1 MTASSFLKGLIN
13 KVAAPVDPARGAG
26 RRAREVA
33 ELCRAL
39 MSERGE
45 VSGAALARD
54 VLAAYAALP
63 DNAHTPFLQLL
74 AEEFSPDPAAIEN
87 AAEEYCRDTSPQCL
101 IKLQQ
106 AVESP
111 RQEMFRRLN
120 VAPGATA
127 LLVDLRR
134 RLLRELRSNPQLVA
148 VDADLAHLFGSW
160 FNRGFLKLERI
171 DWRTP
176 AIVLEKLIAYEAV
189 HEIAGWKDLRR
200 RLAADRRCF
209 GFFHPALPDEPL
221 IFIEVA
227 LTGRISDAVA
237 PLLDQESP
245 EADPARADCAI
256 FYSITNCQE
265 GLRGI
270 SFGNMLIKQVAEQLS
285 REFPRLKHFAT
296 LSPVPGFR
304 GWLETVAREDE
315 AVDILLE
322 TLKKRGWH
330 QDAAMADN
338 LRDQL
343 MALCAHYLLRAKKD
357 SAPLDAVSRFHLGNG
372 ARLEQL
378 HWLADVSPAGMQR
391 SAGMMVNYVY
401 RLDEVETNHE
411 AFIREGKIAASHAVR
426 KLARDSN
433 LAEQKTAAKAGRA
446 N

>member
-1 MTASSFLKGLIN
+1 MTASSFLKDLLG
-13 KVAAPVDPARGAG
+13 KVSAPVDPSRGAE
-26 RRAREVA
+26 RKAREVI

-45 VSGAALARD
+45 VSGAALARE

-63 DNAHTPFLQLL
+63 VNAHTPFLHLL
-74 AEEFSPDPAAIEN
+74 AADFSPDTEDISRAS
-87 AAEEYCRDTSPQCL
+87 AEFSSDPSPQRL
-101 IKLQQ
+101 IRLQH

-111 RQEMFRRLN
+111 RQELFRRLN
-120 VAPGATA
+120 VAPGATSV
-127 LLVDLRR
+127 LVDLRR
-134 RLLRELRSNPQLVA
+134 RVLREIKSSPQLA
-148 VDADLAHLFGSW
+148 GVDADLVHLFGSW

-176 AIVLEKLIAYEAV
+176 AIVLEKLIDYEAV

-227 LTGRISDAVA
+227 LTDRVSDAIA
-237 PLLDQESP
+237 PLLDAEIR
-245 EADPARADCAI
+245 EADPARADSAI

-270 SFGNMLIKQVAEQLS
+270 SFGNMLIKQVVAELS
-285 REFPRLKHFAT
+285 REFPRLKNFAT

-304 GWLETVAREDE
+304 AWLA
-315 AVDILLE
+315 
-322 TLKKRGWH
+322 
-330 QDAAMADN
+330 DAASGNEAIAAVIASLQDGAWHDDAAIAGV
-338 LRDQL
+338 LRDKL
-343 MALCAHYLLRAKKD
+343 MSLCAHYLLREKKD
-357 SAPLDAVSRFHLGNG
+357 GAPLDAVARFHLGNG
-372 ARLEQL
+372 ARLERL
-378 HWLADVSPAGMQR
+378 NWLADTSPAGMQR

-401 RLDEVETNHE
+401 RLDEVEANHE
-411 AFIREGKIAASHAVR
+411 GFIREGAIAASHGIR
-426 KLARDSN
+426 KLARDCD
-433 LAEQKTAAKAGRA
+433 LTGRRDIRGASPA